1 MNKIKSRIAQRTESQ
16 SKFLKYIG
24 VPITNQNN
32 ELLNGEKTLKDG
44 TIVRFVN
51 GLIDGNIYDKQG
63 NVVIQM
69 PAIEYV
75 LGQEFWEKGVPKG
88 YPAIS
93 QDMGHYEE
101 DWDESDNIV
110 IRQEYK
116 ILM

>member
-1 MNKIKSRIAQRTESQ
+1 MNKIKSRITKRTESQ

-24 VPITNQNN
+24 VPITDQND

-69 PAIEYV
+69 PAIEYA

-88 YPAIS
+88 YLAIS

-101 DWDESDNIV
+101 DWDESDNII